1 MCALPFAFVMLLSAE
16 ENFKNVT
23 YKYQQRRQSKST
35 NILLYVS
42 LYLAATDVN
51 VKTPEPLYLNTY
63 STYIAETKVQQ
74 KNIMQSLCC
83 LVVRHCCVMGLRVIV
98 LLTQVVL

>member
-23 YKYQQRRQSKST
+23 VKKYQQRRQSKST

-63 STYIAETKVQQ
+63 STYIAETKVYN
-74 KNIMQSLCC
+74 KKILCSHY
-83 LVVRHCCVMGLRVIV
+83 VV
-98 LLTQVVL
+98 